1 MKEELC
7 FMSTDFK
14 GDMNKSFSK
23 DNDELT
29 KYYRLPDFTKVHK
42 GYCIVSLTV
51 LFSFVYLFF
60 CFVYQINKRLFLFR
74 LKILLVTVF

>member
-14 GDMNKSFSK
+14 GDMSKSFSK

-42 GYCIVSLTV
+42 GYCIVSL
-51 LFSFVYLFF
+51 
-60 CFVYQINKRLFLFR
+60 
-74 LKILLVTVF
+74 